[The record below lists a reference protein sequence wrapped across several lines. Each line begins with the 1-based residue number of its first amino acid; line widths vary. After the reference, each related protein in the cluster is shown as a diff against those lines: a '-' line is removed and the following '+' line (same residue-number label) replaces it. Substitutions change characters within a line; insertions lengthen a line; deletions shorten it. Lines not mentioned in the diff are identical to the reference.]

1 MKKERNQRPP
11 RRMKPVFLVFCE
23 GETEETYVNFLRQQY
38 KLPIKIITHVTELS
52 QKKIKNYIEAEKIT
66 LNKKISLDDK
76 ILSFLMYDLDADGI
90 IEKIEACKNSISIA
104 SNPSVELW
112 FLLHN
117 SEQNAF
123 ISTPACIEKLRKSA
137 KEWECYKKGVLTD
150 KQKKILWENREIA
163 SDRAKKLQNGNNPS
177 SMIYLLLD
185 KMEKARETSGS
196 DR

>member
-1 MKKERNQRPP
+1 MKKKRNQRPP
-11 RRMKPVFLVFCE
+11 RQMKPVFLVFCE

-38 KLPIKIITHVTELS
+38 KLPIKVITHVTGQALS
-52 QKKIKNYIEAEKIT
+52 QKKIENYIKAEKIT

-90 IEKIEACKNSISIA
+90 VEKIEACKNSISIA

-117 SEQNAF
+117 CEQNAF
-123 ISTPACIEKLRKSA
+123 ISTNACIEKLRKSA
-137 KEWECYKKGVLTD
+137 KEWECYKKGTLTD
-150 KQKKILWENREIA
+150 KQKKILWDNRKIA
-163 SDRAKKLQNGNNPS
+163 SERAMKLQNGINPS

-185 KMEKARETSGS
+185 EMEKTKETKK
-196 DR
+196 